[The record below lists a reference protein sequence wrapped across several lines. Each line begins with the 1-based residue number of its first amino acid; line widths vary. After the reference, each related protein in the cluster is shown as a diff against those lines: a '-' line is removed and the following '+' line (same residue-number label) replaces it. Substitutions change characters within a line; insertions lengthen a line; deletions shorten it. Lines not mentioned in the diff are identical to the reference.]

1 MPNVVVFL
9 GDLLDEGSIA
19 SAEEYQRYVGRF
31 WSIFSVPRNTK
42 VREAQSGLWVGFL
55 ARLLMD
61 WCFFEVCSRT
71 EKNNHK
77 LGCHK

>member
-42 VREAQSGLWVGFL
+42 VRGAQSGLLVGFL
-55 ARLLMD
+55 ARLIIN
-61 WCFFEVCSRT
+61 WCLLKYAAEL
-71 EKNNHK
+71 KK
-77 LGCHK
+77 